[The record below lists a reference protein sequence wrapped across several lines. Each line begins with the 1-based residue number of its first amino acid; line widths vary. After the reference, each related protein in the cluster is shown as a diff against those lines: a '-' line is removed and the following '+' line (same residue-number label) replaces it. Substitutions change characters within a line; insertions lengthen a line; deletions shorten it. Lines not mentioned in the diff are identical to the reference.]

1 MNKPARFCVCRVAVM
16 SLAVLVAGC
25 ESIGRTDFER
35 HSMSNLKIL
44 TGRDDGLLLF
54 EANISAQYPD
64 SPSGD
69 IQRMKWAAG
78 WMEIRGFCP
87 DGFAVVSRRPY
98 TPADD
103 NPFRYDL
110 RYVLR
115 CLRPAE

>member
-1 MNKPARFCVCRVAVM
+1 MNKPPGFFAWRAIVMSVAVLM
-16 SLAVLVAGC
+16 VGC

-35 HSMSNLKIL
+35 HSMSSLKIL
-44 TGRDDGLLLF
+44 PGGVDGLLLF
-54 EANISAQYPD
+54 EANTSEQYPD

-87 DGFAVVSRRPY
+87 HGFAVVSRRRY
-98 TPADD
+98 VPADD

-110 RYVLR
+110 RYELR
-115 CLRPAE
+115 CLSSAE

>member
-1 MNKPARFCVCRVAVM
+1 MNKPPGFFVCRVVVM
-16 SLAVLVAGC
+16 SVALLVAGC

-44 TGRDDGLLLF
+44 SGRDRGLLLF
-54 EANISAQYPD
+54 EANTSAKYPD

-103 NPFRYDL
+103 NPYGYHL

-115 CLRPAE
+115 CLPPAE